1 MSTQI
6 DIADNL
12 TRNIASG
19 NWKIVMG
26 SHDVV
31 TIGNGTDDI
40 TAGDYDTITVGSIG
54 NSTIVMGSHDILTA
68 GNGYQ
73 IITGGAYETI
83 VVGNGNDTITVR
95 DHSSIKAGNGN
106 DNLTAGP
113 NSTIQ
118 AGNGIDNVH
127 AGANSGITLGSGP
140 DTVSAGTTDT
150 ITVNMASSKDTIKY
164 DGLTPKFTVPSAE
177 VDVTEEHSVA
187 IPITL
192 LPPDFG
198 TEVIN
203 GFKAANGIIYFDTQD
218 FTNFAQVQAN
228 MVQVGANV
236 VITQPG
242 GSGKVTLNGIN
253 KSTLTAANFGFF
265 TGATDTVTITG
276 VPTDA
281 TLNHGTQTSPGTWSL
296 TAADLP
302 GLVLNAGEPIGW
314 PSPDVISVTITN
326 PSGQQASSTQSF
338 NLVVAAIPPTD
349 GVSVLPYQIGDPV
362 TETRLAVTS
371 AVDDGDGGNDYIDKL
386 VFTNVAIGTILS
398 SPSGTVVNNG
408 GGVWTL
414 TTSGHPAN
422 FNPEIDVTT
431 PNATTTNFVM
441 GITAYANELNAA
453 PDLASTTAQQQI
465 YVNYTTT
472 TQTPDFLSS
481 GQSIWTSGTS
491 FVQDFHQFIGGTL
504 GPYTPST
511 HVGLSIPYI
520 FSIGQ
525 SVGATGYLRTG
536 FQADLHVDS
545 GTFAGDLPFQINL
558 ANTYNEING
567 ALEVDP
573 TDSQL
578 GGGQFTTTSPN
589 GSFGLDFILDIV
601 ARVWTSG
608 DLGTTSAGFS
618 TNIFETLVHFNSSTL
633 STTLQLPDGLG
644 TVTFAWP
651 TVNTTG
657 TNALP
662 GPITSQ
668 GVSDPIFQLSIDPI
682 AVVLD
687 AIFGSDP
694 LKGSLL
700 GVVHY
705 TILAA
710 TLAPAVDLQQD
721 FSLTASLPG
730 GTITPGGGSGQAF
743 NFGTP
748 IIIPNSDGSYALTVD
763 PNANLE
769 NTTSLAGQVVI
780 GLRILQG
787 SVGFSGVSTSF
798 GPLFN
803 PKTTLGPA
811 PFATLYHNTF
821 AVDFQGQTLP
831 TVSAS

>member
-1 MSTQI
+1 MSTEI
-6 DIADNL
+6 DVLDGL
-12 TRNIASG
+12 TTNIPTG
-19 NWKIVMG
+19 NWKIVIG
-26 SHDVV
+26 SHDNV
-31 TIGNGTDDI
+31 TIGNGTDTI
-40 TAGDYDTITVGSIG
+40 TAGDSDNITIGSIG
-54 NSTIVMGSHDILTA
+54 NSTLVMGSHDTVTA
-68 GNGYQ
+68 GQGTQ
-73 IITGGAYETI
+73 IITGGDYDSVT
-83 VVGNGNDTITVR
+83 VGNGDDTVVLGKNGY
-95 DHSSIKAGNGN
+95 IKAGNGN
-106 DNLTAGP
+106 DKLTAGP
-113 NSTIQ
+113 NSSIT

-127 AGANSGITLGSGP
+127 AGAMTTIVLGSGP

-150 ITVNMASSKDTIKY
+150 ITVNMKSSLDTIKY
-164 DGLTPKFTVPSAE
+164 DGLTPKFTVPGS
-177 VDVTEEHSVA
+177 DIHVTEEHSVA

-198 TEVIN
+198 TETIN
-203 GFKAANGIIYFDTQD
+203 GFKVANGIIYFDTQD
-218 FTNFAQVQAN
+218 FANYASVLAN
-228 MVQVGANV
+228 MTQVGSNV
-236 VITQPG
+236 VIAQPG
-242 GSGKVTLNGIN
+242 GSGTVTLTNVQ
-253 KSTLTAANFGFF
+253 KSTLTSANFGFF
-265 TGATDTVTITG
+265 TGATDTITITG

-281 TLNHGTQTSPGTWSL
+281 TLSAGTQTSPGTWSL
-296 TAADLP
+296 LPSDLP
-302 GLVLNAGEPIGW
+302 GLTLNAGEPIGY
-314 PSPDVISVTITN
+314 PTPDQISVTITN
-326 PSGQQASSTQSF
+326 PSGQSASSTQTF
-338 NLVVAAIPPTD
+338 NLVVDAIPPTV
-349 GVSVLPYQIGDPV
+349 GVSVLAYQNGDPV
-362 TETRLAVTS
+362 TETRLSITS
-371 AVDDGDGGNDYIDKL
+371 AVDDGDGGNDYIDRI
-386 VFTNVAIGTILS
+386 VFTNVASGTTLS
-398 SPSGTVVNNG
+398 SPDGTFVNNG
-408 GGVWTL
+408 GGTWTL
-414 TTSGHPAN
+414 STSGHPAN
-422 FNPEIDVTT
+422 FNPEVDVTA
-431 PNATTTNFVM
+431 PAATTTNFTM
-441 GITAYANELNAA
+441 GITAYADEPNSPELNAVT
-453 PDLASTTAQQQI
+453 SQQI
-465 YVNYTTT
+465 YVNYSTT
-472 TQTPDFLSS
+472 TQNPDFLSS
-481 GQSIWTSGTS
+481 GQSIWTTGTS

-511 HVGLSIPYI
+511 HVGLSIPYV

-525 SVGATGYLRTG
+525 SVGATGYLKTG

-573 TDSQL
+573 TESQQ

-601 ARVWTSG
+601 AKVWTQG

-618 TNIFETLVHFNSSTL
+618 THIFTTLVHFNSSTL

-662 GPITSQ
+662 GAITSQ
-668 GVSDPIFQLSIDPI
+668 GVSNPIFQLNVDPI

-710 TLAPAVDLQQD
+710 TLAPAVDLQQN
-721 FSLTASLPG
+721 FTLTASLLG
-730 GTITPGGGSGQAF
+730 GTITPDGGSGQSF
-743 NFGTP
+743 NFGSP
-748 IIIPNSDGSYALTVD
+748 IIIPDSDGSYSLTLD
-763 PNANLE
+763 PDANLT

-811 PFATLYHNTF
+811 PFATLYQNTF
-821 AVDFQGQTLP
+821 DVDFQGQTLP